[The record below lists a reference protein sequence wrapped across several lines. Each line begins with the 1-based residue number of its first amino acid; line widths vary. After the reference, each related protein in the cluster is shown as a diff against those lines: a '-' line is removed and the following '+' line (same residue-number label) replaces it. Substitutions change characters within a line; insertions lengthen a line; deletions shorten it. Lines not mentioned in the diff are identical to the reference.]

1 MNKGPKV
8 KKKHSHMM
16 GNKEENIWKE
26 MDVPVMVQMMR
37 RSRDNRDM
45 VYSNIA
51 KIMSIV
57 PGAVEE
63 KAYGQ
68 LFMAVTLR
76 EETEKASEAMDRFE
90 LKALVE
96 VIEGM
101 GLEPMVKKKL
111 IDKVVKADKQ
121 L

>member
-1 MNKGPKV
+1 M
-8 KKKHSHMM
+8 KKEHSHLM
-16 GNKEENIWKE
+16 GNKKGDIWEE
-26 MDVPVMVQMMR
+26 MDVLVMEQMMR
-37 RSRDNRDM
+37 RSRDSRDRA
-45 VYSNIA
+45 YINIA
-51 KIMSIV
+51 KIMATV
-57 PGAVEE
+57 PGVVKE
-63 KAYGQ
+63 KAYRQ

-76 EETEKASEAMDRFE
+76 EKTEKASEAMDRFE

-111 IDKVVKADKQ
+111 INEVVKADKQ